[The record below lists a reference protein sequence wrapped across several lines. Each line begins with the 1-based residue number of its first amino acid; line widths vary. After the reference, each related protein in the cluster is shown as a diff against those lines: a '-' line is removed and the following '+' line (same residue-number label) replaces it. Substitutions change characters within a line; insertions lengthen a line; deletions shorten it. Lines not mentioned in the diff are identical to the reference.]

1 MNIETL
7 NQAVTLV
14 RAANLIVSAAMVSKV
29 EQLKTE
35 NFGDPNWHL
44 CHPDKFL
51 EVFLATQDQTVSRI
65 VEAAEQGYVCAIKLG
80 IKLSATTQLLE
91 VDLSAETLP
100 ELLIEAIKNFPE
112 AELATTWGTL

>member
-14 RAANLIVSAAMVSKV
+14 NAANLIASAAIADKV
-29 EQLKTE
+29 EHPKVE

-51 EVFLATQDQTVSRI
+51 EVFRATQGQIISRI
-65 VEAAEQGYVCAIKLG
+65 AEAAEQGYVCAIKLG
-80 IKLSATTQLLE
+80 VKLSATAPLLE

-100 ELLIEAIKNFPE
+100 ALLVEAIKNFPE